1 MTLFYTYVLIEFH
14 QNLGKR
20 SFSIAFIGFYQN
32 LIEISSKKNQK
43 RFKMIKK
50 IGIGTEFRSFLHVLK
65 QRIVVEYLLT
75 RFSPRAAGRRRQ
87 AHRLR

>member
-14 QNLGKR
+14 QNLGKL
-20 SFSIAFIGFYQN
+20 SFSMTFIGFYQT

-50 IGIGTEFRSFLHVLK
+50 IGTEFRSFFLYVLK
-65 QRIVVEYLLT
+65 EL
-75 RFSPRAAGRRRQ
+75 FSNV
-87 AHRLR
+87 H